1 MKLNLKNPLVFFDL
15 ETTGTNIN
23 SDRIVEICYLK
34 VYPNGNEESKT
45 LRINPEMH
53 IPEASSAIHG
63 IYDADVA
70 DCPTFKDVAKNIA
83 NDIEGCDLAGFNSN
97 RFDIPLLAE
106 EFLRVGV
113 DIDMM
118 KRKFIDVQVIFHKL
132 EQRTLSAAYK
142 FYCGKNLEDAHTA
155 EADTRATY
163 EVLKAQLDR
172 YPDVL
177 ENDMK
182 FLADYSS
189 YNKNVDFAGRI
200 VYNEQ
205 GVEVFNFGKYKG
217 MPVAEILKKDIGYF
231 GWLMQGDFT
240 LNTKNVLTKIRLRET
255 GLLK

>member
-118 KRKFIDVQVIFHKL
+118 KRKFIDVQVIFHKV

-142 FYCGKNLEDAHTA
+142 FYCNKNLEDAHTA

-217 MPVAEILKKDIGYF
+217 MSVAEILKKDIGYF